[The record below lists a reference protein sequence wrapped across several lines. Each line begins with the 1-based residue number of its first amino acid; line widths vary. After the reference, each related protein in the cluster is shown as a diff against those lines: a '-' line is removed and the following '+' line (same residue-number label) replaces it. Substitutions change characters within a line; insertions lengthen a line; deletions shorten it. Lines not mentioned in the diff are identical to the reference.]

1 MGLDLVL
8 ASVSASDLAGLLPVP
23 DPAPVVEEAR
33 PGEEE
38 GFYFEVFGTRIRL
51 LFLKQENGV
60 KLLLTAVL
68 VTGLLAVRWVAVRL
82 ARALRRTA
90 SEDARF
96 WTRQAIN
103 LAVAVLLLLGFLSIW
118 FDDPTRLATGLGLIT
133 AGLAFALQKV
143 ITAVAGYFV
152 ILRGDTFSVG
162 DRITMG
168 GVRGDVIKLGFIKT
182 TIMEMGQ
189 PPAVQSADPAMWVK
203 SRQYTGRIVT
213 VTNDKVFDEAIY
225 NYTRDFPYLW
235 DEITLPLAYRDDRH
249 RAEQILLETAQKYTV
264 AKEDM
269 PAAALE
275 AMQRKYFV
283 RDVDFEPAVYWR
295 ITDNWLEL
303 TVRFLTGVYGVRG
316 LKDDMAREILTKL
329 DEAGIGIASAT
340 YEITGVPPLT
350 VRSS

>member
-1 MGLDLVL
+1 MDLDLVL
-8 ASVSASDLAGLLPVP
+8 ATATTVSNIAQEA
-23 DPAPVVEEAR
+23 PA
-33 PGEEE
+33 EE
-38 GFYFEVFGTRIRL
+38 GFYFDVLGERIRL
-51 LFLKQENGV
+51 LFFKQENGV
-60 KLLLTAVL
+60 KLLLTVLLVL
-68 VTGLLAVRWVAVRL
+68 VLMLLRWL
-82 ARALRRTA
+82 ARGVARLLQRGVDN
-90 SEDARF
+90 ENVRF

-103 LAVAVLLLLGFLSIW
+103 LAFSLLLLLGVLSIW
-118 FDDPTRLATGLGLIT
+118 FDDPTRLATGIGLLT

-143 ITAVAGYFV
+143 ITAVAGYSV

-189 PPAVQSADPAMWVK
+189 PPAVQGAEPAQWVK
-203 SRQYTGRIVT
+203 SRQYTGRVVT

-235 DEITLPLAYRDDRH
+235 EELTLPIAYRDDRE
-249 RAEQILLETAQKYTV
+249 RVEQVLLEV
-264 AKEDM
+264 ARKHGVGADDL
-269 PAAALE
+269 PLKALAA
-275 AMQRKYFV
+275 MKRKYFV
-283 RDVDFEPAVYWR
+283 RDVDLEPTVYWR

-316 LKDDMAREILTKL
+316 RKDQMSREVLAAL

-340 YEITGVPPLT
+340 YEITGVPPL
-350 VRSS
+350 VLQEPRE